1 MDVGVVV
8 SSVVL
13 VITLYVV
20 ALFILSLILKRNDIA
35 DVAWGGGIL
44 LVGITSYV
52 QQTNPT
58 TLSKIVL
65 SVVAVWAVRLSV
77 RIFLRNKKKSEDVR
91 YKKWREGWGRWF
103 YIRSFFQVYILQGF
117 LMLVVGYPLIHVV
130 VYGEETLSLLF
141 VGVGFCVWLFGFLF
155 EVVGDYQLD
164 RFLGNTNNKGKIM
177 QTGLWQYSR
186 HPNYFGEVVQWW
198 GVWCMVLS
206 VPFGVYAFVGPF
218 MITVLILKVSGV
230 PMLEESMAKNP
241 DFEKYKKTTSV
252 FFPLPP
258 KRHE

>member
-1 MDVGVVV
+1 MVL
-8 SSVVL
+8 SSMLGIVAL
-13 VITLYVV
+13 VIAVYAVV
-20 ALFILSLILKRNDIA
+20 FFILSLVLKRNDIA

-44 LVGITSYV
+44 LVGLTSYV
-52 QQTNPT
+52 QQTDPT
-58 TLSKIVL
+58 ILSKIVL

-91 YKKWREGWGRWF
+91 YKKWREAWGRWF

-117 LMLVVGYPLIHVV
+117 LMLLVGYPLIHVAV
-130 VYGEETLSLLF
+130 FGEKTFSILF
-141 VGVGFCVWLFGFLF
+141 VTTGLLVWFIGFLF

-164 RFLGNTNNKGKIM
+164 RFLENTDNKGKLM
-177 QTGLWQYSR
+177 QTGLWHYSR

-198 GVWCMVLS
+198 GVWLMVVH
-206 VPFGVYAFVGPF
+206 VPFGVYALISPLV
-218 MITVLILKVSGV
+218 ITFLILNVSGI
-230 PMLEESMAKNP
+230 PMLEESMAKNS

-258 KRHE
+258 NKV